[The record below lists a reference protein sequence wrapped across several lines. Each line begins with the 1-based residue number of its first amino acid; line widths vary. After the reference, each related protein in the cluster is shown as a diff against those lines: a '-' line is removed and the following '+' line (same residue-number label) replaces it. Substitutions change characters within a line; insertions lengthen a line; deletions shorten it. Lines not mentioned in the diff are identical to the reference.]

1 MKKMRQPLSDDS
13 MNATN
18 EYPNEPNEVFY
29 DHESLHNKEVLEE
42 NIDGNSMSD
51 ESVKKNQHTYQ
62 RATLPRNVK
71 WSASS
76 PIFTDSTVPSAILKK
91 HMAPR
96 GKLGFLSVLKGA
108 LQFEWEDTKEKFD
121 ADCEHPIVIYP
132 ERYHHVIIIEP
143 VEFKIDF
150 YALPELDGTIDPA
163 AVRPGEAF
171 VK

>member
-1 MKKMRQPLSDDS
+1 M
-13 MNATN
+13 
-18 EYPNEPNEVFY
+18 
-29 DHESLHNKEVLEE
+29 
-42 NIDGNSMSD
+42 
-51 ESVKKNQHTYQ
+51 
-62 RATLPRNVK
+62 
-71 WSASS
+71 
-76 PIFTDSTVPSAILKK
+76 
-91 HMAPR
+91 
-96 GKLGFLSVLKGA
+96 GFLTVLKGA